1 MLVPSVLRARA
12 AELLIGY
19 RIMAHLTAFN
29 ISVDFPLYHADS
41 RSLKRTIM
49 GKAANRFGQ
58 DLKHRPIVQALR
70 NISFTLRSGDRLGLI
85 GSNGS
90 GKTTLLR
97 VLSGIYQPTAGS
109 LSMEGRLTSLLDP
122 GQGMNMD
129 LTGRE
134 NIQLRGYFLGLP
146 RAEIDRLEADV
157 EDFSEL
163 AQFLDLPVRNY
174 SSGMVVRLAF
184 AMATAFPPELLLMDE
199 WILAG
204 DAAFMEKAKARVEG
218 MVQHADIL
226 VLASHSASILA
237 EWCNRLI
244 WLENG
249 LIKADGWPR
258 DILEEYL
265 PSSAFDEIKST
276 FFQKGD
282 IKQGIIE
289 RMPKE

>member
-1 MLVPSVLRARA
+1 MLTGFDA
-12 AELLIGY
+12 
-19 RIMAHLTAFN
+19 MACLTAFN
-29 ISVDFPLYHADS
+29 ISVDFPLYHSDS
-41 RSLKRTIM
+41 RSLKKTIM
-49 GKAANRFGQ
+49 GRAASRFGQ
-58 DLKHRPIVQALR
+58 DKKQRPVVQALR
-70 NISFTLRSGDRLGLI
+70 NISFSLRSGDRLGLI

-97 VLSGIYQPTAGS
+97 ALSGIYQPTVGS

-134 NIQLRGYFLGLP
+134 NIQLRGHFLGLP

-163 AQFLDLPVRNY
+163 SQFLDLPVRNY

-204 DAAFMEKAKARVEG
+204 DAAFMEKAKTRVEG
-218 MVQHADIL
+218 MVRHADIL
-226 VLASHSASILA
+226 VLASHSAAILA
-237 EWCNRLI
+237 EWCNRLV
-244 WLENG
+244 WLDNG
-249 LIKADGWPR
+249 QIKSDGRPQ
-258 DILEEYL
+258 DILAEYL
-265 PSSAFDEIKST
+265 PPTAYEEIKH
-276 FFQKGD
+276 
-282 IKQGIIE
+282 IIQQPIDHISNE
-289 RMPKE
+289 HMISSD

>member
-1 MLVPSVLRARA
+1 
-12 AELLIGY
+12 
-19 RIMAHLTAFN
+19 MAHLTAFN
-29 ISVDFPLYHADS
+29 ISVDFPLYHSDS
-41 RSLKRTIM
+41 RSLKKTIM
-49 GKAANRFGQ
+49 GRAASRFGQ
-58 DLKHRPIVQALR
+58 DQKHRPVVQALR
-70 NISFTLRSGDRLGLI
+70 NISFSLRSGDRLGLI

-97 VLSGIYQPTAGS
+97 ALSGIYQPTVGS

-134 NIQLRGYFLGLP
+134 NVQLRGQFLGLP
-146 RAEIDRLEADV
+146 RADIDRLEADV

-163 AQFLDLPVRNY
+163 VQFLDVPVRNY

-218 MVQHADIL
+218 MVRHADIL
-226 VLASHSASILA
+226 ILASHSATTLA
-237 EWCNRLI
+237 EWCNRLL

-249 LIKADGWPR
+249 QIKSDGRPM
-258 DILEEYL
+258 DILKEYL
-265 PSSAFDEIKST
+265 PSYTFEEIRPI
-276 FFQKGD
+276 FQ
-282 IKQGIIE
+282 IE
-289 RMPKE
+289 DTKKNKIETNQKD